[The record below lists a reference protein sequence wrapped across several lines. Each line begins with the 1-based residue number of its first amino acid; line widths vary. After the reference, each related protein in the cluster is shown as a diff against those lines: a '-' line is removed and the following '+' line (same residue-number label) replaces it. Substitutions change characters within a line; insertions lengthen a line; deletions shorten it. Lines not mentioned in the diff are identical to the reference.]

1 MPSRAKKEA
10 AKRAAIKRKLKPVIK
25 AKKAQFLEV
34 LKAKDE
40 NGDNIPAG
48 AGEKVKRVRRFEKH
62 DRVATDETE
71 RRIAEKSLLKAEK
84 VLDSIDVKK
93 LPPQYKAAAYD
104 TLIRNARLL
113 MGQSTSNVAKA
124 DLRVIAL
131 KVMDAEI
138 KKGKSDAKTVDFTVT
153 AEPADENEYSE
164 DVMKPAF
171 DSE

>member
-25 AKKAQFLEV
+25 AKKAEFLDI
-34 LKAKDE
+34 LKNKAVD
-40 NGDNIPAG
+40 GDNIPAV
-48 AGEKVKRVRRFEKH
+48 AGEKPKRVRRFEKH
-62 DRVATDETE
+62 DRVTTDETE

-131 KVMDAEI
+131 KVMDAEL
-138 KKGKSDAKTVDFTVT
+138 KKGKPDEKTIDFTIT
-153 AEPADENEYSE
+153 PEPADEKEYSE
-164 DVMKPAF
+164 DLMKPAF
-171 DSE
+171 ESE